1 MKQTLCDRCGNV
13 IGSHNI
19 LGINGR
25 VMDVATT
32 QCLKRYGLI
41 TTNYDLC
48 KNCYEEL
55 NIFMKGEDLLLTRL
69 KDAYKSSDVVMS
81 EFLRSYKDLLTVSEQ
96 RKILEWSGDDELMEV
111 LDDGE
116 IVEKK
121 EGGTRI
127 Y

>member
-1 MKQTLCDRCGNV
+1 MKQIICDRCGKV
-13 IGSHNI
+13 IGPHNI

-48 KNCYEEL
+48 ENCYEEL

-69 KDAYKSSDVVMS
+69 KCTYKSSDVVMS
-81 EFLRSYKDLLTVSEQ
+81 EFLRSYKGLLTVSEQ
-96 RKILEWSGDDELMEV
+96 RYLLEWSGDDEFMEV
-111 LDDGE
+111 LDNGE
-116 IVEKK
+116 IVEKRRRYK
-121 EGGTRI
+121 KI
-127 Y
+127 

>member
-1 MKQTLCDRCGNV
+1 MKQTVCDRCGKV
-13 IGSHNI
+13 INPHNI
-19 LGINGR
+19 LGNNGR

-48 KNCYEEL
+48 ENCYEKL
-55 NIFMKGEDLLLTRL
+55 NSFMKGEDLLLTRL
-69 KDAYKSSDVVMS
+69 KCTYKSSDVVMS

-96 RKILEWSGDDELMEV
+96 RYLLEWSGDDEFMEV
-111 LDDGE
+111 LDNGE
-116 IVEKK
+116 IVEK
-121 EGGTRI
+121 RRR

>member
-1 MKQTLCDRCGNV
+1 MKQIICDRCGKIINPN
-13 IGSHNI
+13 NI

-69 KDAYKSSDVVMS
+69 KGAYKSSDVVMS
-81 EFLRSYKDLLTVSEQ
+81 EFLRSYKGLLTVSEQ
-96 RKILEWSGDDELMEV
+96 RYLLEWSGDDEFMEV
-111 LDDGE
+111 LDNGE
-116 IVEKK
+116 IVEKRSRYK
-121 EGGTRI
+121 KI
-127 Y
+127 

>member
-1 MKQTLCDRCGNV
+1 MKQIICDRCGKV
-13 IGSHNI
+13 IRPHNI

-48 KNCYEEL
+48 ENCYEEL
-55 NIFMKGEDLLLTRL
+55 NIFMKGEDLLLIRL

-81 EFLRSYKDLLTVSEQ
+81 EFLRSYKGLLTVSEQ
-96 RKILEWSGDDELMEV
+96 RYLLEWSGDDEFMEV
-111 LDDGE
+111 LDNGE

-121 EGGTRI
+121 KKVLE
-127 Y
+127 

>member
-1 MKQTLCDRCGNV
+1 MKQTVCDRCGKV
-13 IGSHNI
+13 INPHNI

-48 KNCYEEL
+48 ENCYEEL
-55 NIFMKGEDLLLTRL
+55 NIFMKGEDLLLIRL

-81 EFLRSYKDLLTVSEQ
+81 EFLRSYKGLLTVSEQ
-96 RKILEWSGDDELMEV
+96 RYLLEWSGDDEFMEV
-111 LDDGE
+111 LDNGE
-116 IVEKK
+116 IVEKRRRYK
-121 EGGTRI
+121 KI
-127 Y
+127 